1 MTRHTRLAL
10 SLTLLLVTT
19 AFARDKKAANSQSL
33 DEYLKRLPR
42 LQQVA
47 PVSSPGSLWSAD
59 SAFVDLVADTRARR
73 VGDPVVVKLV
83 AQTIA
88 QASGSVSSKRDF
100 EASSGLDA
108 LAGKINTSGVQ
119 NLFSP
124 KTKSKLEGQAQTA
137 TESNLRSTLAGQVIA
152 TLDGGLLVVEARRS
166 LLLND
171 QRETV
176 LVRGLVRSADIG
188 SDNTVSSSAMSNL
201 EIELKGK
208 GIISDATRPPNWLVR
223 MIMKVLSF

>member
-1 MTRHTRLAL
+1 MTRHSMVALIITLMLA
-10 SLTLLLVTT
+10 T
-19 AFARDKKAANSQSL
+19 ATFGRDKKVANSQSL

-42 LQQVA
+42 SQQVA
-47 PVSSPGSLWSAD
+47 PASSPGSLWIAD

-73 VGDPVVVKLV
+73 IGDPVVVKLV

-124 KTKSKLEGQAQTA
+124 KSKSKLEGQAQTA
-137 TESNLRSTLAGQVIA
+137 TESNLRSTLAGQVVA
-152 TLDGGLLVVEARRS
+152 TLEGGLLVVEARRS

-188 SDNTVSSSAMSNL
+188 SDNTVSSTAMSNL